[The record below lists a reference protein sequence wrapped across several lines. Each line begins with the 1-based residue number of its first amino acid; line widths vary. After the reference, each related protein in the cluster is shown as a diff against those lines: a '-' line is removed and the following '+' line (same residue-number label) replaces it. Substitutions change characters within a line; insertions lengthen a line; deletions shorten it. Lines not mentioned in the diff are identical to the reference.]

1 MDLPAFSLYQS
12 VCRSGLSVIR
22 PLAEQARARDPSGW
36 NFGSGWPPSHAAFGR
51 LRILC
56 TLQRIRALHP
66 RRVLEVA
73 AGDASLSACLRAD
86 GVAAFANDLRA
97 ESLREAAANF
107 INAGDITLLP
117 GNLFDL
123 RPSRIG
129 TFDVI
134 AACEII
140 EHVAHPEEFL
150 SHLKQFL
157 TPDGCILL
165 TTPNGSY
172 FRNRLP
178 TIVQIKD
185 FKTLENGQF
194 KPDADGHLFLITPRE
209 LRELAKR
216 TGLSIAALD
225 LFGTPFVTG
234 HCRLSYARGQNV
246 ARLCYRLERSFQRL
260 SVKLKERFCFSI
272 LTQLC

>member
-1 MDLPAFSLYQS
+1 MDLPSFSLYQS
-12 VCRSGLSVIR
+12 VCRSGLSAIR
-22 PLAEQARARDPSGW
+22 PLTEYAKARDPSGW

-51 LRILC
+51 MRTLC
-56 TLQRIRALHP
+56 TLQRIRALRP
-66 RRVLEVA
+66 RRVLELA
-73 AGDASLSACLRAD
+73 AGDASLSACLAAD
-86 GVAAFANDLRA
+86 GTSVFANDLRA
-97 ESLREAAANF
+97 ENLKEAMASF
-107 INAGDITLLP
+107 INAGDIMLLP

-140 EHVAHPEEFL
+140 EHVAHPDDFL
-150 SHLKQFL
+150 SHIKQFL
-157 TPDGCILL
+157 APDGCILL

-178 TIVQIKD
+178 TIVQIDD
-185 FKTLENGQF
+185 FNTLEGSQF

-216 TGLSIAALD
+216 VGLSVRVLD
-225 LFGTPFVTG
+225 LLGTPFITG
-234 HCRLSYARGQNV
+234 HCRLSSASGQEI
-246 ARLCYRLERSFQRL
+246 ASLCYNLEKAFQRL
-260 SVKLKERFCFSI
+260 PVKLQEKFCFSI
-272 LTQLC
+272 LALLD